1 MKLWPG
7 WLVVLAG
14 ACTFG
19 GHSPSRT
26 TTLNTSGTPTSSGG
40 VTSSGGA
47 IASNATIVRVID
59 GDTVDA
65 TINGHHERVRLI
77 GVDTPETVKPN
88 TPVQCYG
95 PEASAFTKHTLPPG
109 TPVMIVRDAEARD
122 DYGRLLGYVYR
133 SSDDLF
139 VNLELAVEGFARPLT
154 IAPNDAH
161 AADFVAAATAA
172 QATHLGLWGQC
183 TG

>member
-19 GHSPSRT
+19 AHASSAT
-26 TTLNTSGTPTSSGG
+26 TTLNSSATPNSFGT
-40 VTSSGGA
+40 A
-47 IASNATIVRVID
+47 LRSNATIVRVID

-65 TINGHHERVRLI
+65 KIMGHEERIRLI
-77 GVDTPETVKPN
+77 GIDTPETVKPH

-95 PEASAFTKHTLPPG
+95 PDASAFTKHTLPPG
-109 TPVMIVRDAEARD
+109 TLVMIVRDAEARD

-139 VNLELAVEGFARPLT
+139 VNLELATLGFARPLT
-154 IAPNDAH
+154 ISPNDAH
-161 AADFVAAATAA
+161 ALDFVAAATAA
-172 QATHLGLWGQC
+172 QAAHRGLWGQC